1 MELTLCVGLW
11 VKGVVF
17 IPREEN
23 VATLLTTIRTRGM
36 TRSGETT
43 YIG

>member
-1 MELTLCVGLW
+1 MELTLRVGLW
-11 VKGVVF
+11 VQGVVF
-17 IPREEN
+17 KPPEEN
-23 VATLLTTIRTRGM
+23 AVTLLTTIRTRGM